1 MRRSFIRLLTDD
13 SAGGTCGFVLRCKL
27 DSWIPG
33 NFSDVALPNNTKV
46 AVPELRDFPDCDGSI
61 KEVGAI

>member
-13 SAGGTCGFVLRCKL
+13 SAGGTCGFVCAV
-27 DSWIPG
+27 SWIVGFPVIFD
-33 NFSDVALPNNTKV
+33 NVALSKQYQSSRSCY
-46 AVPELRDFPDCDGSI
+46 VPDFDVSI